1 MEWSEELFLFALKA
15 IIIVISLLA
24 VVLIPLVVAQGR
36 NFKDKQKKKLHFENL
51 KDKLNNYTTE
61 LQGKILDKKKWK
73 LYLKNLKKKAKE
85 AKTTLPRSYVLE
97 FVGDK
102 MAAQTEN
109 LREEISL
116 ILKVAKMEDEV
127 ILLLESRGGSVAHYG
142 LAASQL
148 KRLRDGGIS
157 LTVCVDKVA
166 ASGGYLMACV
176 GNKIL
181 SAPFAFIGSI
191 GVLYGVP
198 NIHDLLK
205 KNLITYEELTAG
217 KYKRTLTPF
226 GKVTE
231 EKKEKLQEQINLVHQ
246 QFQGFLKQYRS
257 NLDFNKVATG
267 EAWLGEEALK
277 LGLVDGIQCG
287 DDYIISRFETRDVY
301 KVALK
306 KDESLMDKVFGKVMS
321 FNLKNKI
328 SGTEYDEMHL

>member
-1 MEWSEELFLFALKA
+1 MGWSEELFLFALKA
-15 IIIVISLLA
+15 VVIVISLL
-24 VVLIPLVVAQGR
+24 VVILIPLLVAQGK

-51 KDKLNNYTTE
+51 KDRLNNYTTE

-73 LYLKNLKKKAKE
+73 LYLKDLKKKAKE
-85 AKTTLPRSYVLE
+85 TKTTLPRSYVLE

-109 LREEISL
+109 LQEEISL
-116 ILKVAKMEDEV
+116 ILKIAKSEDEV

-148 KRLRDGGIS
+148 KRLRDCGIS

-191 GVLYGVP
+191 GVLYGIP

-231 EKKEKLQEQINLVHQ
+231 EKREKLQEQINLVHQ
-246 QFQGFLKQYRS
+246 QFQGFLKQYRAD
-257 NLDFNKVATG
+257 LDFNKVATG

-287 DDYIISRFETRDVY
+287 DDYIMSRFETRDVY

-306 KDESLMDKVFGKVMS
+306 KDDSLMDKVFGKFMS
-321 FNLKNKI
+321 FNLKDKL
-328 SGTEYDEMHL
+328 SEKVYDEMTL

>member
-1 MEWSEELFLFALKA
+1 MGWSEELFLFALKA
-15 IIIVISLLA
+15 VIIVVSLLA
-24 VVLIPLVVAQGR
+24 VILIPLLAAQGKSSR
-36 NFKDKQKKKLHFENL
+36 DKQKKKLHFENL
-51 KDKLNNYTTE
+51 KDRLNDYTTE
-61 LQGKILDKKKWK
+61 LQRQILDKKKLK
-73 LYLKNLKKKAKE
+73 VYLKDLKKKVKE

-102 MAAQTEN
+102 MATRTEN

-116 ILKVAKMEDEV
+116 ILKIAKPEDEV

-148 KRLRDGGIS
+148 KRLRDCGVS

-176 GNKIL
+176 GNRIL

-191 GVLYGVP
+191 GVLYGIP
-198 NIHDLLK
+198 NIHDFLK

-231 EKKEKLQEQINLVHQ
+231 EKREKLQEQINLVHQ
-246 QFQGFLKQYRS
+246 QFQGFLKRYRADM
-257 NLDFNKVATG
+257 NFNRVATG
-267 EAWLGEEALK
+267 EAWLGEEALR

-287 DDYIISRFETRDVY
+287 DDYIMSRFETRDVY

-306 KDESLMDKVFGKVMS
+306 KDDSLMDKFFGKFMS
-321 FNLKNKI
+321 FRLKDKI
-328 SGTEYDEMHL
+328 SGTEYDEMRL

>member
-1 MEWSEELFLFALKA
+1 MGWSEELFLFALKA
-15 IIIVISLLA
+15 VIIVISLLA
-24 VVLIPLVVAQGR
+24 VILIPLIVAQGK
-36 NFKDKQKKKLHFENL
+36 NLKDKQKKKLHFENL
-51 KDKLNNYTTE
+51 KDKINNYTTE

-73 LYLKNLKKKAKE
+73 LYLKDLKKKDKE
-85 AKTTLPRSYVLE
+85 VKKTLPRSYVLE

-109 LREEISL
+109 LREEVSL
-116 ILKVAKMEDEV
+116 ILKVAKPEDEV

-148 KRLRDGGIS
+148 KRLRDCGIS

-176 GNKIL
+176 GNQIL

-191 GVLYGVP
+191 GVLYGIP

-205 KNLITYEELTAG
+205 KNLVTYEELTAG

-231 EKKEKLQEQINLVHQ
+231 EKREKLQEQINLVHQ

-257 NLDFNKVATG
+257 DLDFNKVATG

-287 DDYIISRFETRDVY
+287 DDYIMSRFKTRDVY

-306 KDESLMDKVFGKVMS
+306 KDDSLMDKIFGKFMS
-321 FNLKNKI
+321 FNLKDKI
-328 SGTEYDEMHL
+328 SNTEYDEMRL

>member
-1 MEWSEELFLFALKA
+1 MGWSEEIFLFTLKA

-24 VVLIPLVVAQGR
+24 VILIPLLAAQGKS
-36 NFKDKQKKKLHFENL
+36 FKDKQKKKLHFENL
-51 KDKLNNYTTE
+51 KEKLANYTTE
-61 LQGKILDKKKWK
+61 LQGKILDKKKWR
-73 LYLKNLKKKAKE
+73 LYQKDLKKKAKE
-85 AKTTLPRSYVLE
+85 TKKALPRSYVLE
-97 FVGDK
+97 FIGDK

-116 ILKVAKMEDEV
+116 ILKIVKPEDEV

-148 KRLRDGGIS
+148 ERLRDRGVS
-157 LTVCVDKVA
+157 LTICVDKVA

-176 GNKIL
+176 GNRIL

-191 GVLYGVP
+191 GVLYGIP
-198 NIHDLLK
+198 NVHDLLK

-231 EKKEKLQEQINLVHQ
+231 EKREKLQEQINLVHE
-246 QFQGFLKQYRS
+246 QFQRFLKQYRADL
-257 NLDFNKVATG
+257 NFDKVATG

-287 DDYIISRFETRDVY
+287 DDYIMSRFETRDVY
-301 KVALK
+301 KVSLK
-306 KDESLMDKVFGKVMS
+306 KDGSLLDKVFGKFMS
-321 FNLKNKI
+321 FNLKDKI
-328 SGTEYDEMHL
+328 SGKTYDEIIL

>member
-1 MEWSEELFLFALKA
+1 M
-15 IIIVISLLA
+15 IGLLA
-24 VVLIPLVVAQGR
+24 VILIPLVVAQAR
-36 NFKDKQKKKLHFENL
+36 NFKDRKKKKLYFEDL

-61 LQGKILDKKKWK
+61 LQGHILDKKKWK
-73 LYLKNLKKKAKE
+73 LYLKDLKKKKAKE
-85 AKTTLPRSYVLE
+85 AKTTVPKSYVLE
-97 FVGDK
+97 FIGDK
-102 MAAQTEN
+102 MASQTDN

-116 ILKVAKMEDEV
+116 ILKIAKPEDEV
-127 ILLLESRGGSVAHYG
+127 IVLLESRGGSVAHYG

-148 KRLRDGGIS
+148 KRLRDHGIS
-157 LTVCVDKVA
+157 LTICVDKVA

-181 SAPFAFIGSI
+181 SAPFAFVGSI
-191 GVLYGVP
+191 GVLYGIP

-226 GKVTE
+226 SKVTE
-231 EKKEKLQEQINLVHQ
+231 EKKEKLQEQINLVHE
-246 QFQGFLKQYRS
+246 QFQSFLKQYRTD
-257 NLDFNKVATG
+257 LDFDKVATG

-287 DDYIISRFETRDVY
+287 DDYIMGRFKTRDVY

-306 KDESLMDKVFGKVMS
+306 KDDSLLDKVFGKVMS
-321 FNLKNKI
+321 FSLKDKI
-328 SGTEYDEMHL
+328 SGKVYDEMTL

>member
-1 MEWSEELFLFALKA
+1 MGWSEELFLFALKA
-15 IIIVISLLA
+15 VIIVVSLLA
-24 VVLIPLVVAQGR
+24 VILIPFLVTQGK
-36 NFKDKQKKKLHFENL
+36 NLKDKQRKKLHFENL
-51 KDKLNNYTTE
+51 KSRLSDYTTE
-61 LQGKILDKKKWK
+61 LQVKILDKKKRK
-73 LYLKNLKKKAKE
+73 LYLKDLKKKNKE
-85 AKTTLPRSYVLE
+85 VKKALPRSYVLE

-109 LREEISL
+109 LTEEISL
-116 ILKVAKMEDEV
+116 ILKVAKPEDEV

-191 GVLYGVP
+191 GVLYGIP
-198 NIHDLLK
+198 NIHNLLK
-205 KNLITYEELTAG
+205 KNFITYEELTAG
-217 KYKRTLTPF
+217 KYKRTLTPL

-231 EKKEKLQEQINLVHQ
+231 EKREKLQEQIDLVHQ
-246 QFQGFLKQYRS
+246 QFQDFLKQYRAD
-257 NLDFNKVATG
+257 LDFNRIATG

-287 DDYIISRFETRDVY
+287 DDYIMSRFKTRDVY

-306 KDESLMDKVFGKVMS
+306 KDDSLMDKVFGKFMS
-321 FNLKNKI
+321 FNLKDKI
-328 SGTEYDEMHL
+328 SEPAYDEMRL

>member
-1 MEWSEELFLFALKA
+1 MGWSEELFLFAIKA
-15 IIIVISLLA
+15 VIIVVSLLA
-24 VVLIPLVVAQGR
+24 VILIPLLAAQGKS
-36 NFKDKQKKKLHFENL
+36 FKDKQRKKLHFENL
-51 KDKLNNYTTE
+51 KEKLNSYTTE

-73 LYLKNLKKKAKE
+73 LYLKDLKKE
-85 AKTTLPRSYVLE
+85 AKKSKTAFPKSYVLE

-102 MAAQTEN
+102 MAVQTEN

-116 ILKVAKMEDEV
+116 ILKIAKPEDEV

-191 GVLYGVP
+191 GVLYGIP

-205 KNLITYEELTAG
+205 KNLISYEELTAG

-246 QFQGFLKQYRS
+246 QFQGFLKRYRS
-257 NLDFNKVATG
+257 GLDFDKIATG

-287 DDYIISRFETRDVY
+287 DDYIMSRFKTRDVY

-306 KDESLMDKVFGKVMS
+306 KDDSLMDKMFGKFMS
-321 FNLKNKI
+321 FNLKDKI
-328 SGTEYDEMHL
+328 SDPAYDEIHL